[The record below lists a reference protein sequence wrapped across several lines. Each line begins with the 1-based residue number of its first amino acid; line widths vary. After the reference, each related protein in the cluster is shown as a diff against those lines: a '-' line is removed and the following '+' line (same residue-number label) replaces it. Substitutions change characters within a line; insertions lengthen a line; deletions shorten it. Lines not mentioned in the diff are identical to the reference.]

1 MHQLDSNTKKTDCLL
16 KHNLISQE
24 YLITSDVQLWR
35 QCAMA
40 HDRGW
45 DGASGPEE
53 RAHFAPLESALDE
66 LVNLKQSHVSK

>member
-1 MHQLDSNTKKTDCLL
+1 
-16 KHNLISQE
+16 
-24 YLITSDVQLWR
+24 
-35 QCAMA
+35 MA

-53 RAHFAPLESALDE
+53 HAHFALLESALDE